1 MEIETLEAMNE
12 SMYLSEMMLIE
23 VTVWIIIL
31 FAVIGFTIYLA
42 AIVWLCFE
50 EMRRPARRQAKPAPE
65 PGPAEYDA
73 LSIPVTLDDD
83 LGDKLTGVSR
93 REPSLQRI
101 SMDKQTATGVRQ

>member
-1 MEIETLEAMNE
+1 MIEWLSLATDAEAGESLIGTDLGGIMEIETLEAMNK

-31 FAVIGFTIYLA
+31 FAVVGFAIYLA
-42 AIVWLCFE
+42 SIAWLCFE
-50 EMRRPARRQAKPAPE
+50 EMRRPARRQAKPAPG

-83 LGDKLTGVSR
+83 
-93 REPSLQRI
+93 
-101 SMDKQTATGVRQ
+101 